1 MTETHYL
8 ALYRKYRPQTF
19 EEVRGRDPIVRT
31 LRNQIM
37 TGHIGH
43 SYLFCG
49 TRGTGKTTIA
59 KIFAR
64 AVNCEHPV
72 NGSPCG
78 ECASC
83 RAIAQDANLNVVE
96 MDAASNNGVDD
107 IRNIIEQVEY
117 SPSQGRYRIYII
129 DEAHMLSKGAQNS
142 LLKTL
147 EEPPSY
153 AIFILATTEPEKLLP
168 TIISRCQRFDFG
180 RLSVDTIKG
189 MLAEVCKRENI
200 TAEDRAL
207 SYIAAAADGSMR
219 DGLSILDECNAFIP
233 GGETLTYDKT
243 LEILGAL
250 DMKVFSDL
258 FRMIHEGKA
267 LESVQKLDEILAQGR
282 EVSQFITDFLGY
294 LRNCMLVKASESAAL
309 ELDISEDARRLVT
322 EDARMAQMP
331 EIIRYINVL
340 SETAEQ
346 IRFAPGRK
354 TLMETA
360 LIRLCE
366 PSMDWGKNTE
376 QKLDSL
382 QNRILQLENIVAMM
396 QQKMA
401 AGFSGMGFNAQAA
414 GGMAQ
419 GAGGMGTALSGTAGG
434 QPVMTGSG
442 AGNAAADGSVENA
455 SGSEGQILAEQLPQ
469 SVPEDIVKIAKEWD
483 SLIGA
488 IPPDKNFLKAP
499 LMNARPSLSQEGSLM
514 VVLSDPIQYEL
525 FRNKSFDF
533 GNKFSAYLSEHYG
546 KKISVTYQL
555 DNDDKATDNKLD
567 IRKLDFSRLHVTVEE
582 DE

>member
-1 MTETHYL
+1 MAESHYL

-59 KIFAR
+59 KIFAK

-78 ECASC
+78 KCASC

-117 SPSQGRYRIYII
+117 SPSQGRYRIYIV

-180 RLSVDTIKG
+180 RLPADTIKG
-189 MLAEVCKRENI
+189 RLEEVCRSEHI
-200 TAEDRAL
+200 TVEDRAL
-207 SYIAAAADGSMR
+207 SYIAAVADGSMR
-219 DGLSILDECNAFIP
+219 DGLSILDQCNAFNL

-294 LRNCMLVKASESAAL
+294 LRNVMLVKASENVA
-309 ELDISEDARRLVT
+309 EQLDISADARRCVT
-322 EDARMAQMP
+322 EDARMSQMA

-340 SETAEQ
+340 SATAEQ

-366 PSMDWGKNTE
+366 PSMDWGKDTE
-376 QKLDSL
+376 QKLDSFD
-382 QNRILQLENIVAMM
+382 NRVTQLENEIDLLRREL
-396 QQKMA
+396 A
-401 AGFSGMGFNAQAA
+401 AAQLGAGPSGQAA
-414 GGMAQ
+414 GAQ
-419 GAGGMGTALSGTAGG
+419 TAGSIGGMSENAAEGSAGISGS
-434 QPVMTGSG
+434 MTGSG
-442 AGNAAADGSVENA
+442 ADRDAAGSGTQAV
-455 SGSEGQILAEQLPQ
+455 AEQLPQ
-469 SVPEDIVKIAKEWD
+469 SVPEDVVKIAKEWD

-499 LMNARPSLSQEGSLM
+499 LMNARPSLARNGDLM

-533 GNKFSAYLSEHYG
+533 GNKFSAYLSAHYG

-567 IRKLDFSRLHVTVEE
+567 IRKLDFSRLHIEVEE
-582 DE
+582 DD